1 MSRTR
6 YGMLLLWWWVYGLSL
21 TAQSPASVRQLY
33 INALSSLPDSVGRAK
48 VLADSAMR
56 MSLAINDDNDS
67 LVARCDFLLGVV
79 YLYKSN
85 AYLAE
90 THFKEAL
97 ASHAAEDNLQFR
109 ENCLNNLGIV
119 YDYQNRIKEAIAAY
133 NASLDIAE
141 KRRDSFAIAQSWINL
156 ALMERKAGN
165 DRQGIVLTKKVLD
178 YSIRHGDS
186 LNIGLCYHNLFLF
199 YAHLGEDTRGEQY
212 GQRGLEVFQ
221 AIGRSYERAALLLDM
236 AKTNAERGNDRR
248 AIPYFEEAERLA
260 KANAFDEIRWTAL
273 VGIGRSQMKLPGG
286 LPLAE
291 QQLLASLR
299 IITELG
305 RMEYKEMIY
314 QALADLYA
322 RKGDI
327 HAYERM
333 SDTLKTIREQ
343 QRNQITQ
350 RAYDELNTLHTQ
362 DRLKQKHTISDQQQ
376 ALYRHRKNMGII
388 IWALSPLALAA
399 GLFFFFKQWTKLKN
413 PPMVHETKN
422 IK

>member
-1 MSRTR
+1 MNTLSRTR

-21 TAQSPASVRQLY
+21 TAQTPASVRQLY
-33 INALSSLPDSVGRAK
+33 IDALSSLPDNIGQAK
-48 VLADSAMR
+48 ELADSAMQL
-56 MSLAINDDNDS
+56 SLAINDDNDS

-79 YLYKSN
+79 YLYKSSV
-85 AYLAE
+85 YLAE

-97 ASHAAEDNLQFR
+97 ASHAAKDNLQFR

-119 YDYQNRIKEAIAAY
+119 YDYQNRIKDAIAAY

-141 KRRDSFAIAQSWINL
+141 KRKDSFAIAQSWINL

-165 DRQGIVLTKKVLD
+165 DRKGIVLTKKVLD

-199 YAHLGEDTRGEQY
+199 YAHLGEDMRGEQY

-273 VGIGRSQMKLPGG
+273 VEIGKSQMKLPGG

-291 QQLLASLR
+291 QQMQTALR

-305 RMEYKEMIY
+305 RIEYKEMIY

-322 RKGDI
+322 HKGDI

-333 SDTLKTIREQ
+333 SDTLKMIREQ
-343 QRNQITQ
+343 QRHQIAQ
-350 RAYDELNTLHTQ
+350 SAYDELNTLHAQ
-362 DRLKQKHTISDQQQ
+362 NRLKQKHTISDQQQ
-376 ALYRHRKNMGII
+376 ALHRHRKNKGII
-388 IWALSPLALAA
+388 IGALSLFTLAI
-399 GLFFFFKQWTKLKN
+399 GLFFFFKQRTKVKKF
-413 PPMVHETKN
+413 PM
-422 IK
+422 